1 MIVSTGGGDV
11 AREKISAAKARE
23 KFSDLVSRV
32 AYAKERHVVTR
43 RGKAVAAMVPIED
56 LELLEELEDR
66 IDVIEGLRALAEAQE
81 RGTKRWEEVKAEL
94 GLQEPRRWPTRSRT
108 KSS

>member
-1 MIVSTGGGDV
+1 M

-23 KFSDLVSRV
+23 EFSDLVSRT

-43 RGKAVAAMVPIED
+43 RGKAVVAMVPIED

-66 IDVIEGLRALAEAQE
+66 IDVIEGLQALAEAQE
-81 RGTKRWEEVKAEL
+81 KGTKRWEEVRAEL
-94 GLQEPRRWPTRSRT
+94 GL
-108 KSS
+108 

>member
-1 MIVSTGGGDV
+1 M

-23 KFSDLVSRV
+23 EFSDLVSRA

-43 RGKAVAAMVPIED
+43 RGKAVVAMVPIED

-66 IDVIEGLRALAEAQE
+66 IDVIEGLQALAEAQE
-81 RGTKRWEEVKAEL
+81 QGTKRWEDVRAEL
-94 GLQEPRRWPTRSRT
+94 GL
-108 KSS
+108 